1 MDFEI
6 GNLLYIVITLV
17 AVIIGLLGKKKKPA
31 DGGSGAPEES
41 AARPGFLEN
50 LERVLQ
56 MGQEQPEVKDLQNFE
71 ADLPD
76 EEALTVEAVEESFA
90 DLRNRPSILEEYDR
104 IMNQSKEGELGFMM
118 AEEGLNYGTVDV
130 IDLDETQGSNYFDI
144 VRDFD
149 AGTAIVYSTIINRLD
164 Y

>member
-17 AVIIGLLGKKKKPA
+17 AVIVGVLGKKKKPA
-31 DGGSGAPEES
+31 DGGSGAPDKS

-56 MGQEQPEVKDLQNFE
+56 MGQEQTEISDLQDFE
-71 ADLPD
+71 EDLPL
-76 EEALTVEAVEESFA
+76 EEVLPVQAVEQDHA
-90 DLRNRPSILEEYDR
+90 DLRNRPSVLDEYDR
-104 IMNQSKEGELGFMM
+104 IMNQAKDVELDLMMEDGELSGDSM
-118 AEEGLNYGTVDV
+118 ELV
-130 IDLDETQGSNYFDI
+130 DLDGMQGTNYFDI

-149 AGTAIVYSTIINRLD
+149 AGTAVVYSTIINRLD

>member
-1 MDFEI
+1 MDFDI
-6 GNLLYIVITLV
+6 GNLFYIVITLV

-31 DGGSGAPEES
+31 DGGSGAPEKR

-56 MGQEQPEVKDLQNFE
+56 MGQEQPEIRDMQDYE
-71 ADLPD
+71 TELPD
-76 EEALTVEAVEESFA
+76 EEVIAVEVAEGSLD
-90 DLRNRPSILEEYDR
+90 DLRNRPGILDEYER
-104 IMNQSKEGELGFMM
+104 IMNRSKEG
-118 AEEGLNYGTVDV
+118 GLTDEAMEVVD
-130 IDLDETQGSNYFDI
+130 IDETEGNNYFEI

-149 AGTAIVYSTIINRLD
+149 AGTAVVYSTIINRLD

>member
-17 AVIIGLLGKKKKPA
+17 AVIVGVLGKKKKPA
-31 DGGSGAPEES
+31 DGGSGAPER

-56 MGQEQPEVKDLQNFE
+56 VGQEQTEIKNLQDFE
-71 ADLPD
+71 ADFP
-76 EEALTVEAVEESFA
+76 VEEVIVAEAEEESIG
-90 DLRNRPSILEEYDR
+90 DLRNRPSIMEEYDR
-104 IMNQSKEGELGFMM
+104 IMNRNKEGELDPMM
-118 AEEGLNYGTVDV
+118 AEGELTDGTMEVF
-130 IDLDETQGSNYFDI
+130 DLDEMQGANYFEI

-149 AGTAIVYSTIINRLD
+149 AGTAVVYSSIINRLD